1 MNRPDVFSRLARLRG
16 WRADLAALL
25 LGMLSAAALPPVH
38 AIPVLL
44 VAIPGLLAL
53 IGAAPGWRG
62 AARRGW
68 WFGFGLHLLGLYWIT
83 DAILVEAATFWWLVP
98 LAVPAVAAALGVFLA
113 VPAAI
118 AWRAAP
124 GWPRVAALA
133 GAWTLA
139 DLARQFAVSGFPWNP
154 WGSVWAVP
162 GAFGDIFIQPAAL
175 IGVHGLT
182 LATLLLAGAPLLVWR
197 GRAGAAA
204 LLLLWGGFGWMRL
217 AQPPPPGQDLQVI
230 LVQGD
235 VQQGQKWD
243 QALAM
248 RIFERYLALTRD
260 AVARLAQGTQAVVV
274 WPETASPFL
283 PETDPA
289 ARAAIAAAAGGA
301 DALIGAIRFDQNG
314 RPRNSLFAI
323 TPDARIAAIYDKWHL
338 VPFGEYI
345 PDWLPL
351 PFAVMPG
358 GGFASGPGPA
368 TLHVPGIPPVG
379 PLICYEAIF
388 TGQIVSRAERPD
400 WLVNVTNDAW
410 FGNSSGPRQHLAAA
424 RLRAVEEGL
433 PLMRAAN
440 TGISAGFDARG
451 HELARLGL
459 DRSGTVTI
467 ALPGAAPATP
477 FARYGLVLPLG
488 LSVAIL
494 GMGLLGRAT
503 AASGCRRSELV
514 MSLLSDA
521 PQRDTNEQV
530 LTILLTILG
539 CGVKSE

>member
-1 MNRPDVFSRLARLRG
+1 MKAAAAARLAALAG

-44 VAIPGLLAL
+44 VAIPGLLVL
-53 IGAAPGWRG
+53 IGAAPGVRA

-98 LAVPAVAAALGVFLA
+98 LAVPATAAALAVFVA
-113 VPAAI
+113 APAA
-118 AWRAAP
+118 AARLAPAGWRRAL
-124 GWPRVAALA
+124 ALA

-139 DLARQFAVSGFPWNP
+139 DLARQFAVTGFPWNP

-162 GAFGDIFIQPAAL
+162 GGFGDVFIQPAAL
-175 IGVHGLT
+175 AGVHGLT
-182 LATLLLAGAPLLVWR
+182 LATLLLAASPMLGWRWR
-197 GRAGAAA
+197 GAAAA
-204 LLLLWGGFGWMRL
+204 LLAAWAAFGAVRL
-217 AQPPPPGQDLQVI
+217 SAPTPPAPGVQVV

-235 VQQGQKWD
+235 VAQGQKWD

-248 RIFERYLALTRD
+248 RIFTRYLDLTRQ
-260 AVARLAQGTQAVVV
+260 AAARLPAGTPAVVV

-283 PETDPA
+283 MQTDPA
-289 ARAAIAAAAGGA
+289 ARTAVAQAAGHA
-301 DALIGAIRFDQNG
+301 VSLIGGIRFDDAG
-314 RPRNSLFAI
+314 RPRNSLFAVL
-323 TPDARIAAIYDKWHL
+323 PDGGIAAIYDKWHL

-351 PFAVMPG
+351 AVWVMPG
-358 GGFASGPGPA
+358 GGFAPGPGPT
-368 TLHVPGIPPVG
+368 TLRLAGLPPVG

-388 TGQIVSRAERPD
+388 GGQIVAPGPRPA

-424 RLRAVEEGL
+424 RMRAVEEGL

-451 HELARLGL
+451 HELARLGI
-459 DRSGTVTI
+459 DAVGTLTI
-467 ALPGAAPATP
+467 ALPGAEPP
-477 FARYGLVLPLG
+477 PLFARFGLVVPFVLG
-488 LSVAIL
+488 LAIL
-494 GMGLLGRAT
+494 GMGFLSGRGSAP
-503 AASGCRRSELV
+503 GC
-514 MSLLSDA
+514 
-521 PQRDTNEQV
+521 P
-530 LTILLTILG
+530 IP
-539 CGVKSE
+539 